1 MTEQNQKIKAHV
13 PLEELDH
20 YSTSLKSMTQGSA
33 TYQRNFSHYAQF
45 PFDVQER
52 VMKENA
58 ELEEV

>member
-1 MTEQNQKIKAHV
+1 
-13 PLEELDH
+13 
-20 YSTSLKSMTQGSA
+20 MTQGRA
-33 TYQRNFSHYAQF
+33 TYQRHFSHYAQV